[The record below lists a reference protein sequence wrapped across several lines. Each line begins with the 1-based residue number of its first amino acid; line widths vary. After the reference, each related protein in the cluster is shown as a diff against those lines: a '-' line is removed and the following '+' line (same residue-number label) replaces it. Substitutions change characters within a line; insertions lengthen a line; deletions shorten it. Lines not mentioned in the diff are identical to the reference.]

1 MHNTSTAYS
10 AEYAVM
16 YEPNLIV
23 SVAATI
29 SNNNCELWLTPETAM
44 TGLTTF
50 RLTRET
56 MI

>member
-1 MHNTSTAYS
+1 MHDITTAYS
-10 AEYAVM
+10 VEYAVM
-16 YEPNLIV
+16 YQPNLIV

-29 SNNNCELWLTPETAM
+29 SNNNCEIWLTPEDTM

-50 RLTRET
+50 RFTRQT

>member
-29 SNNNCELWLTPETAM
+29 SNNNCELWLTPETSM

-50 RLTRET
+50 RFTRET